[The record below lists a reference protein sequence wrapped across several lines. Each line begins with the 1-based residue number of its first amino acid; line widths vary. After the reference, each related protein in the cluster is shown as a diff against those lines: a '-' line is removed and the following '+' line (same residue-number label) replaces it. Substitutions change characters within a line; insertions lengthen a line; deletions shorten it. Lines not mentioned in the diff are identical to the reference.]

1 MTNQPLHFSDH
12 IDTWKSLIGCH
23 KPALIVDFDGTLS
36 ELKPD
41 PSDAAIDPVCLT
53 LLRKLDT
60 FLPLIAVVS
69 GRSVTDLKTKIQL
82 KSVELYGNHGAE
94 KFISGKYI
102 SQSNTE
108 VDFSHISELLTFLKS
123 EVCLPGLFFEDKTF
137 SASVHYRISE
147 DHDLVRKKLTEAL
160 RLAPN
165 IDNLEIFWGREIL
178 EIRPT
183 AQLNKGYAIQDIY
196 ERHQPKSMVFVGD
209 DTTDIDGLAHLTKLR
224 NSGLIMGL
232 AVAVK
237 SRSVNQNL
245 LRMADT
251 YVEDIDGVRNLLNWM
266 LKNWSPDI

>member
-1 MTNQPLHFSDH
+1 MTSKPVHLADH
-12 IDTWKSLIGCH
+12 IDVCKALIGCNR
-23 KPALIVDFDGTLS
+23 PSLIVDFDGTLS
-36 ELKPD
+36 ELKPN
-41 PSDAAIDPVCLT
+41 PSDAIIDPVCLT
-53 LLRKLDT
+53 LLEELDT
-60 FLPLIAVVS
+60 FLPLIAIVS
-69 GRSVTDLKTKIQL
+69 GRSIADLQTKIQL

-94 KFISGKYI
+94 KFISGNSI
-102 SQSNTE
+102 SPSPTE
-108 VDFSHISELLTFLKS
+108 VNLSQVSDLLTFLKS

-160 RLAPN
+160 RLAPK

-237 SRSVNQNL
+237 SSSVNQNL